1 MTLLSRHDNDGGV
14 KGDCVEAE
22 SVVKSGGVVDECD
35 VDGDGDENDERAD
48 EDDELLPALALH
60 KQQTVIEVFA
70 CKTPSPERETS
81 EAAAASGM

>member
-1 MTLLSRHDNDGGV
+1 MTLLSRHDNDGV
-14 KGDCVEAE
+14 KGDSVEAE
-22 SVVKSGGVVDECD
+22 SVVKSGGGVVDECD

>member
-1 MTLLSRHDNDGGV
+1 MTLLSRNDNDGGV

-22 SVVKSGGVVDECD
+22 SVGKSGGGVDECE
-35 VDGDGDENDERAD
+35 DGDGDENDERVD

-70 CKTPSPERETS
+70 CKTPTPERETS